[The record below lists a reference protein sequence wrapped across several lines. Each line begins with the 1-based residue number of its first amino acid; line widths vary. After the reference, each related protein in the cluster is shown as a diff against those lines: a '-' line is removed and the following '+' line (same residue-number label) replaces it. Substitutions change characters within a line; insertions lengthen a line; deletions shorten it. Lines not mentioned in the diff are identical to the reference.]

1 MAFFSTTTPKY
12 LPWLFL
18 SNYRCTLCS
27 SWSHPA
33 SVWIAVLSVKVMIK
47 LLTPVTTISSLLYL
61 VSEFTIKFIRAE
73 IYLYL
78 SSRVHCLHKNFHF
91 SAKHFDFGICSVD
104 KKISIFLNHLPP
116 RLSLCSFP
124 ALHASSEKSGKY
136 RNQSCETLIPHIGLC
151 NWGIMLDTGN
161 GRSHFLVFSVLA
173 TV

>member
-18 SNYRCTLCS
+18 SNYSCTLCS

-47 LLTPVTTISSLLYL
+47 LLTPVTAISSLLYL

-104 KKISIFLNHLPP
+104 KKISIFWTTCHRGCHYAPSQPCMPAVRSQANIEIRAV
-116 RLSLCSFP
+116 RLLF
-124 ALHASSEKSGKY
+124 LILGFVTEE
-136 RNQSCETLIPHIGLC
+136 SC
-151 NWGIMLDTGN
+151 
-161 GRSHFLVFSVLA
+161 
-173 TV
+173 